1 MEYVFPRIRSQLLHH
16 HFFLS
21 KAVKGL
27 LKTVTSWCINLR
39 HWLLLHLFLL
49 PKATK
54 CLLKNATSWWVLSRF
69 LWMAPECWPLN
80 AALHKTLSLRLFRRK
95 FYTIKDG
102 SQTYNFITD
111 KSCLLF
117 FIILKV
123 LSRWQV
129 IRTQGKCI
137 NHIRIFEK
145 ILWLSK
151 TSLVWR
157 ATLKYNSIK
166 YNYKLSVRDCC
177 HLGRPDDWEFGSL
190 FIDLNPLGLQ
200 GSVLDCESL

>member
-1 MEYVFPRIRSQLLHH
+1 MH
-16 HFFLS
+16 
-21 KAVKGL
+21 
-27 LKTVTSWCINLR
+27 LR

-49 PKATK
+49 LKATK
-54 CLLKNATSWWVLSRF
+54 WLLENATSWWVLSRF
-69 LWMAPECWPLN
+69 LWMASECSPLN
-80 AALHKTLSLRLFRRK
+80 AALHKKLSLRSFHRK

-102 SQTYNFITD
+102 AQTYNFITD

-129 IRTQGKCI
+129 IRTQRKCI
-137 NHIRIFEK
+137 NHIRFFEK

-151 TSLVWR
+151 TWHWCEGRL
-157 ATLKYNSIK
+157 LKYNSIK
-166 YNYKLSVRDCC
+166 YNYKLSIRDCG

-200 GSVLDCESL
+200 GRVLDCKSL